1 MPLTDAQIVN
11 LLQRNSGDPILY
23 LVTITHPQLDTIRLV
38 RDVKGKNCISRGTE
52 FTAAYVF
59 SQLATD
65 SEDLPVMAI
74 SIPNVD
80 RSIGNA
86 LSFIRGG
93 PPKVTIECA
102 FASDCDTPF
111 RRYAHFEMTNVRYD
125 PMILTADCRQMRLDA
140 EPFPSRRVIPSNF
153 FGIYR
158 Q

>member
-11 LLQRNSGDPILY
+11 LLQRNSADPILY
-23 LVTITHPQLDTIRLV
+23 LVTITHPQLDTVRLV
-38 RDVKGKNCISRGTE
+38 RNVTGKNCISRGTE

-65 SEDLPVMAI
+65 NEDLPVMSI

-86 LSFIRGG
+86 LRMVRGA
-93 PPKVTIECA
+93 PPKVAIEVA
-102 FASDCDTPF
+102 FDSDCDHPF

-125 PMILTADCRQMRLDA
+125 PMVLTAECRQMRIDA
-140 EPFPSRRVIPSNF
+140 EPYPKHRVIPSNF